1 MLSLSVNENL
11 YLRSRYTKYIQL
23 FKDFTMNIHDIILE
37 DTQINEKPTSSIGNF
52 AKKVASK
59 VTTGGTS
66 ARLGG
71 ASEMGSKAN
80 EIYKDLA
87 RWQGINGKNDKNMTA
102 ADLAAFMKQH
112 QLTAGGMKLPD
123 GVLPKKIIDQALK
136 KAAAGAMTGGNAAPA
151 QAPAGKPGF
160 AQGALDALNK
170 GAGTKAPKTTN
181 PKTATDPKVTPLKNK
196 GGITPNVQAMI
207 DKLSPT
213 EKKVLAGAI

>member
-1 MLSLSVNENL
+1 
-11 YLRSRYTKYIQL
+11 
-23 FKDFTMNIHDIILE
+23 MNIHDIILE

-102 ADLAAFMKQH
+102 SDLAAFMKQH

-123 GVLPKKIIDQALK
+123 GVLTKKIIDQALK

-151 QAPAGKPGF
+151 QAPAGGPAKPGF
-160 AQGALDALNK
+160 GQGALDALNK
-170 GAGTKAPKTTN
+170 GAGTKAPKANAQQATGPANAPQAT
-181 PKTATDPKVTPLKNK
+181 TATDPKVTQLKNK

>member
-1 MLSLSVNENL
+1 
-11 YLRSRYTKYIQL
+11 
-23 FKDFTMNIHDIILE
+23 MNIHDIILE

-151 QAPAGKPGF
+151 QASAGAPAKPGF

-170 GAGTKAPKTTN
+170 GAGTKAPKKTNTTDS
-181 PKTATDPKVTPLKNK
+181 PQATTATDPKVTPLKNK